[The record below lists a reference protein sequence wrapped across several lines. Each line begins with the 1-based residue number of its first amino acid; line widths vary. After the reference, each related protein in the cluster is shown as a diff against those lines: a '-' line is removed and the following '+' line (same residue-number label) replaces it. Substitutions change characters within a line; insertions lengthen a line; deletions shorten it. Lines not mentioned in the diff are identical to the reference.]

1 MPYDTERS
9 ESSTI
14 APADQARNVWAFTI
28 DMILFQIAVT
38 FISSTTVLPAFFTVL
53 VDSEVAIGVATGLIS
68 GAWLL
73 PQLFVASFV
82 SHLTYKKPFMMRG
95 VWLSRPLFLVMAAI
109 VWLLGRRAPIFVF
122 VFCVVCIFGFFAL
135 DATVSVPWFDLMAR
149 ALPDRRRGRI
159 QGTAQVLGGIG
170 AMGVGWLVRY
180 MLSDASRWDF
190 PANYALLFAA
200 SSAIF
205 MVSSVFLSLIREPE
219 PQQSVQD
226 RPSVR
231 QVLASLPRI
240 LMEDR
245 PFLNM
250 IVVRILSGFVSVA
263 SAFYV
268 LYATKELGFLAQDTG
283 FFISAQVAGSVTS
296 GLLMG
301 LIQDRWGPLV
311 HMRTTIVLSTV
322 SPVLALLAPSVL
334 VVWTDGELYLFLMI
348 YFFLGLY
355 MGNIGWPFFNWILEY
370 VEGARRPLYI
380 GMINT
385 LAAMV
390 MLAPTIGG
398 WIVKTFSYP
407 AVFGVALFFS
417 LAAFLLA
424 IPLPDTRAS
433 SRTEKDSSPGPRP
446 VSS

>member
-1 MPYDTERS
+1 MPKRDTEHSASPQMSS
-9 ESSTI
+9 EI
-14 APADQARNVWAFTI
+14 QARNARAFTS
-28 DMILFQIAVT
+28 DMALFQIAVT
-38 FISSTTVLPAFFTVL
+38 FISSTTVLPSFFAML

-82 SHLTYKKPFMMRG
+82 SRLSYKKPFMMRG
-95 VWLSRPLFLVMAAI
+95 VWVSRPLFFLMAAV
-109 VWLLGRRAPIFVF
+109 VWLFGQRAPVFVF
-122 VFCVVCIFGFFAL
+122 VFCVACIFGFFAL

-170 AMGVGWLVRY
+170 GMGVGWLVRH
-180 MLSDASRWDF
+180 MLSDTSRWDF
-190 PANYALLFAA
+190 PTNYALLFAT
-200 SSAIF
+200 SSAVF
-205 MVSSVFLSLIREPE
+205 MVSGIFLSFIREPE
-219 PQQSVQD
+219 PQPSQD

-240 LMEDR
+240 LLNDR
-245 PFLNM
+245 PFMNM
-250 IVVRILSGFVSVA
+250 IEVRILSGFVSVA

-268 LYATKELGFLAQDTG
+268 LYATKKLGFLVQDTG
-283 FFISAQVAGSVTS
+283 FFVSAQVAGTVTS

-311 HMRTTIVLSTV
+311 HMRTTIVLSAV
-322 SPVLALLAPSVL
+322 PPVLTLLAPSL
-334 VVWTDGELYLFLMI
+334 LAVWTGGELYLFLMV

-370 VEGARRPLYI
+370 VEGDRRPLYI

-385 LAAMV
+385 LTAMV
-390 MLAPTIGG
+390 MLAPTMGG

-407 AVFGVALFFS
+407 VVFAVALFFS
-417 LAAFLLA
+417 LISFLLSLS
-424 IPLPDTRAS
+424 LPDTRAS
-433 SRTEKDSSPGPRP
+433 TRMEEEI
-446 VSS
+446 V

>member
-1 MPYDTERS
+1 MSKDDAQQLTS
-9 ESSTI
+9 LTTSS
-14 APADQARNVWAFTI
+14 ADYARNALVFTI
-28 DMILFQIAVT
+28 DMALFHLGVT
-38 FISSTTVLPAFFTVL
+38 FISSTTVLPAFFAML

-73 PQLFVASFV
+73 PQLLVASFV
-82 SHLTYKKPFMMRG
+82 SRLSYKKPFMMRG
-95 VWLSRPLFLVMAAI
+95 IWVSRPLFFLMAAV
-109 VWLLGRRAPIFVF
+109 VWLLGRTAPLFVF
-122 VFCVVCIFGFFAL
+122 VFCVACIFCFFAL

-170 AMGVGWLVRY
+170 SMGVGWLVRY

-190 PANYALLFAA
+190 PANYALLFAT

-205 MVSSVFLSLIREPE
+205 IVSGMFLSLVQEPE
-219 PQQSVQD
+219 PQPFQD
-226 RPSVR
+226 KPSVR

-250 IVVRILSGFVSVA
+250 IVVRILGGFVSVA

-268 LYATKELGFLAQDTG
+268 LYATKKLGFLAQDMG
-283 FFISAQVAGSVTS
+283 FFVSAQVAGTVTS

-301 LIQDRWGPLV
+301 LVQDRWGPLV
-311 HMRTTIVLSTV
+311 HMRMIIVLSALP
-322 SPVLALLAPSVL
+322 PVLALLAPSIL
-334 VVWTDGELYLFLMI
+334 AIWGGGRLYLFLAI

-355 MGNIGWPFFNWILEY
+355 MSNIGWPFFNWILEY
-370 VEGARRPLYI
+370 VEGSSRPLYI

-385 LAAMV
+385 LAALV
-390 MLAPTIGG
+390 MLAPSLGG

-407 AVFGVALFFS
+407 AVFAVALFFS
-417 LAAFLLA
+417 LVSLLLSL
-424 IPLPDTRAS
+424 PLPDTRA
-433 SRTEKDSSPGPRP
+433 P
-446 VSS
+446 